1 MKLKYIPS
9 ISKKEIKQ
17 IHDILSDERLIKHL
31 WIEFLLNPESVEL
44 FKPYIENLKIKN
56 AFEDALSWY
65 LAFTWLLPKN
75 MVLEELHKKN
85 EITHYKI
92 NLKIYKEKKRNF
104 IKGLIYAGLC

>member
-56 AFEDALSWY
+56 AFEDALSWTI
-65 LAFTWLLPKN
+65 FKKKMEHLLT
-75 MVLEELHKKN
+75 L
-85 EITHYKI
+85 I
-92 NLKIYKEKKRNF
+92 EK
-104 IKGLIYAGLC
+104 